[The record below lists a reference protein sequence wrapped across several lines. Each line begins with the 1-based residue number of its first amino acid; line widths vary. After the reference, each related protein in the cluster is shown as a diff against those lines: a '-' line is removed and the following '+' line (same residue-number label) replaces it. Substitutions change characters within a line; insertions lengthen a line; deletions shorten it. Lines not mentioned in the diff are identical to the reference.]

1 MTPLATL
8 NLALRALQRNKMRST
23 LTMLGIVIGVG
34 AVVAMVGI
42 GNGAKSQVEAQIA
55 TLGQNVILIF
65 PGSVATGG
73 VQSGSGGVGTLK
85 LEDAKA
91 IADEV
96 PDVLAVSPGMR
107 TSSQLGYGNQ
117 NWATSVTGES
127 PEYFEIRQWD
137 IVSGAGFTEQDV
149 RSATKVAVIGETVAR
164 QLFGEENPVGL
175 IMRVRNV
182 PFQVIGVLR
191 PKGTSV
197 MGTDQDD
204 IVIVPYTT
212 VMKRL
217 SGTTNL
223 RMISVQCSSED
234 RTTTVVQN
242 ITDLLRQRHHLG
254 PDRENDFMVRS
265 QQEIAEM
272 ATATS
277 RVLRLLLGAIA
288 SVSLIVG
295 GIGIMNIMLVSVTE
309 RTREIGIRI
318 ALGAHGS
325 DILSQFLIEAVTL
338 SSLGGILGIL
348 IGLGTSSLLSRF
360 AGWPTLTSVDAIIV
374 AFLFSAA
381 VGVFFGLYPAK
392 KAAALDPIDALRYE

>member
-1 MTPLATL
+1 MTALATF
-8 NLALRALQRNKMRST
+8 NLALRALQRNKLRSL

-42 GNGAKSQVEAQIA
+42 GNGAKAQVEAQIA

-65 PGSVATGG
+65 PGSSFSGG

-96 PDVLAVSPGMR
+96 SGVVAVSPGTR
-107 TSSQLGYGNQ
+107 VTSQLGFGNQ
-117 NWATSVTGES
+117 NWSTSVAGEA
-127 PEYFEIRQWD
+127 PEYFDIRQWE
-137 IVSGAGFTEQDV
+137 IVGGAGFTEQDV
-149 RSATKVAVIGETVAR
+149 RAAAKVAVIGATVAK
-164 QLFGEENPVGL
+164 QLFGEEEPIGQ

-182 PFQVIGVLR
+182 PFQVIGVLK
-191 PKGTSV
+191 PKGTSIT
-197 MGTDQDD
+197 GSDQDD
-204 IVIVPYTT
+204 VVIVPYST

-217 SGTTNL
+217 SGITNL
-223 RMISVQCSSED
+223 RMISVQCVSED
-234 RTTTVVQN
+234 RTQAVVDG
-242 ITDLLRQRHHLG
+242 ITALMRQRHRLG
-254 PDRENDFMVRS
+254 QDRENDFMVRS

-277 RVLRLLLGAIA
+277 KVLRLLLGAIA
-288 SVSLIVG
+288 SVSLVVG

-318 ALGAHGS
+318 ALGAHWA
-325 DILSQFLIEAVTL
+325 DILKQFLIEAVTL
-338 SSLGGILGIL
+338 SSLGGLIGIL
-348 IGLGTSSLLSRF
+348 LGLGTSTLLSRF
-360 AGWPTLTSVDAIIV
+360 AGWPTLTSVNAIII

>member
-1 MTPLATL
+1 MSFIATFF
-8 NLALRALQRNKMRST
+8 LALRALQRNKMRSI

-42 GNGAKSQVEAQIA
+42 GNGAKAQVEAQIA
-55 TLGQNVILIF
+55 TLGQNVILVF
-65 PGSVATGG
+65 PNSYSSGG
-73 VQSGSGGVGTLK
+73 VQSGMGGAGTLK
-85 LEDAKA
+85 LEDARA

-96 PDVLAVSPGMR
+96 DDVLAVSPGTR
-107 TSSQLGYGNQ
+107 VSSQLSYGNQ
-117 NWATSVTGES
+117 NWSTSVIGES
-127 PEYFEIRQWD
+127 AEYFEIRQWE
-137 IVSGAGFTEQDV
+137 VVAGSGFGDQDV
-149 RSATKVAVIGETVAR
+149 RSSAKVAVLGATVAR
-164 QLFGEENPVGL
+164 QLFGEEDPIGQ

-182 PFQVIGVLR
+182 PFQIVGVLK

-197 MGTDQDD
+197 MGSDQDD
-204 IVIVPYTT
+204 VVIAPYTT

-217 SGTTNL
+217 NGSTNL

-234 RTTTVVQN
+234 RTDEVVRS
-242 ITDLLRQRHHLG
+242 ITELLRQRHRIG
-254 PDRENDFMVRS
+254 PDRESDFIVRS

-277 RVLRLLLGAIA
+277 KVLRLLLGAIA

-338 SSLGGILGIL
+338 SSLGGVLGIL
-348 IGLGTSSLLSRF
+348 LGLGSSRMLSSL
-360 AGWPTLTSVDAIIV
+360 AGWPTLTSVDAIIF

-392 KAAALDPIDALRYE
+392 KAAVLDPIDALRYE

>member
-1 MTPLATL
+1 MSFIATFF
-8 NLALRALQRNKMRST
+8 LALRALQRNKMRSI

-42 GNGAKSQVEAQIA
+42 GNGAKAQVEAQIA

-65 PGSVATGG
+65 PNSYSSGG
-73 VQSGSGGVGTLK
+73 VQSGMGGAGTLK
-85 LEDAKA
+85 LEDARA

-96 PDVLAVSPGMR
+96 DDVLAVSPGTR
-107 TSSQLGYGNQ
+107 VSSQLSYGNQ
-117 NWATSVTGES
+117 NWSTSVIGES
-127 PEYFEIRQWD
+127 AEYFEIRQWEL
-137 IVSGAGFTEQDV
+137 VAGSGFGEQDV
-149 RSATKVAVIGETVAR
+149 RSSAKVAVLGATVAR
-164 QLFGEENPVGL
+164 QLFGEEDPIGQ

-182 PFQVIGVLR
+182 PFQIVGVLK

-197 MGTDQDD
+197 MGSDQDD
-204 IVIVPYTT
+204 VVIAPYTT

-217 SGTTNL
+217 NGSTNL

-234 RTTTVVQN
+234 RTDEVVRS
-242 ITDLLRQRHHLG
+242 ITELLRQRHRIG
-254 PDRENDFMVRS
+254 PDRESDFIVRS

-277 RVLRLLLGAIA
+277 KVLRLLLGAIA

-338 SSLGGILGIL
+338 SSLGGVLGIL
-348 IGLGTSSLLSRF
+348 LGLGSSRMLSNL
-360 AGWPTLTSVDAIIV
+360 AGWPTLTSVDAIV
-374 AFLFSAA
+374 FAFLFSAA

-392 KAAALDPIDALRYE
+392 KAAVLDPIDALRYE

>member
-1 MTPLATL
+1 MTALATF
-8 NLALRALQRNKMRST
+8 NLALRALQRNKLRSL

-42 GNGAKSQVEAQIA
+42 GNGAKAQVEAQIA

-65 PGSVATGG
+65 PGSSFSGG

-96 PDVLAVSPGMR
+96 PGVVAVSPGTR
-107 TSSQLGYGNQ
+107 VTSQLGFGNQ
-117 NWATSVTGES
+117 NWSTSVAGEA
-127 PEYFEIRQWD
+127 PEYFDIRQWE
-137 IVSGAGFTEQDV
+137 IVGGAGFTEQDV
-149 RSATKVAVIGETVAR
+149 RAAAKVAVIGATVAK
-164 QLFGEENPVGL
+164 QLFGEEEPIGQ

-182 PFQVIGVLR
+182 PFQVIGVLK
-191 PKGTSV
+191 PKGTSI
-197 MGTDQDD
+197 MGSDQDD
-204 IVIVPYTT
+204 VVVVPYST

-217 SGTTNL
+217 SGITNL
-223 RMISVQCSSED
+223 RMISVQCVSEE
-234 RTTTVVQN
+234 RTQAVVN
-242 ITDLLRQRHHLG
+242 GITDLMRQRHRLG
-254 PDRENDFMVRS
+254 QDRENDFMVRS

-277 RVLRLLLGAIA
+277 KVLRLLLGAIA
-288 SVSLIVG
+288 SVSLVVG

-318 ALGAHGS
+318 ALGAHGA
-325 DILSQFLIEAVTL
+325 DILKQFLIEAVTL
-338 SSLGGILGIL
+338 SSLGGLIGIL
-348 IGLGTSSLLSRF
+348 LGLGTSTLLSRF
-360 AGWPTLTSVDAIIV
+360 AGWPTLTSINAIII

>member
-1 MTPLATL
+1 MTALATF
-8 NLALRALQRNKMRST
+8 NLALRALQRNKLRSL

-42 GNGAKSQVEAQIA
+42 GNGAKAQVEAQIA

-65 PGSVATGG
+65 PGSSFSGG

-96 PDVLAVSPGMR
+96 SGVVAVSPGTR
-107 TSSQLGYGNQ
+107 VTSQLGFGNQ
-117 NWATSVTGES
+117 NWSTSVAGEA
-127 PEYFEIRQWD
+127 PEYFDIRQWE
-137 IVSGAGFTEQDV
+137 IVGGAGFTEQDV
-149 RSATKVAVIGETVAR
+149 RAAAKVAVIGATVAK
-164 QLFGEENPVGL
+164 QLFGEEEPIGQ

-182 PFQVIGVLR
+182 PFQVIGVLK
-191 PKGTSV
+191 PKGTSIT
-197 MGTDQDD
+197 GSDQDD
-204 IVIVPYTT
+204 VVIVPYST

-217 SGTTNL
+217 SGITNL
-223 RMISVQCSSED
+223 RMISVQCVSED
-234 RTTTVVQN
+234 RTQAVVDG
-242 ITDLLRQRHHLG
+242 ITALMRQRHRLG
-254 PDRENDFMVRS
+254 QDRENDFMVRS

-277 RVLRLLLGAIA
+277 KVLRLLLGAIA
-288 SVSLIVG
+288 SVSLVVG

-318 ALGAHGS
+318 ALGAHGA
-325 DILSQFLIEAVTL
+325 DILKQFLIEAVTL
-338 SSLGGILGIL
+338 SSLGGLIGIL
-348 IGLGTSSLLSRF
+348 LGLGTSTLLSRF
-360 AGWPTLTSVDAIIV
+360 AGWPTLTSVNAIII

>member
-1 MTPLATL
+1 MTALATF
-8 NLALRALQRNKMRST
+8 NLALRALQRNKLRSL

-42 GNGAKSQVEAQIA
+42 GNGAKAQVEAQIA

-65 PGSVATGG
+65 PGSSFSGG
-73 VQSGSGGVGTLK
+73 VQSGSGAVGTLK

-96 PDVLAVSPGMR
+96 QGVVAVSPGTR
-107 TSSQLGYGNQ
+107 VTSQLGFGNQ
-117 NWATSVTGES
+117 NWSTSVAGEA
-127 PEYFEIRQWD
+127 PEYFDIRQWE
-137 IVSGAGFTEQDV
+137 IVGGAGFTEQDV
-149 RSATKVAVIGETVAR
+149 RAAAKVAVIGATVAK
-164 QLFGEENPVGL
+164 QLFGEEEPIGQ

-182 PFQVIGVLR
+182 PFQVIGVLK
-191 PKGTSV
+191 PKGTSI
-197 MGTDQDD
+197 MGSDQDD
-204 IVIVPYTT
+204 VVVVPYST

-217 SGTTNL
+217 SGITNL
-223 RMISVQCSSED
+223 RMISVQCISEE
-234 RTTTVVQN
+234 RTQAVVSG
-242 ITDLLRQRHHLG
+242 ITDLMRQRHRLG
-254 PDRENDFMVRS
+254 QDRENDFMVRS

-277 RVLRLLLGAIA
+277 KVLRLLLGAIA
-288 SVSLIVG
+288 SVSLVVG

-318 ALGAHGS
+318 ALGAHGA
-325 DILSQFLIEAVTL
+325 DILQQFLIEAVTL
-338 SSLGGILGIL
+338 SSLGGLIGIL
-348 IGLGTSSLLSRF
+348 LGLGTSTLLSRF
-360 AGWPTLTSVDAIIV
+360 AGWPTLTSINAILI

>member
-1 MTPLATL
+1 MTPLATFS
-8 NLALRALQRNKMRST
+8 LALRALQRNKMRST

-65 PGSVATGG
+65 PGSFATGG
-73 VQSGSGGVGTLK
+73 VQSGAGGVGTLK
-85 LEDAKA
+85 LDDAKA
-91 IADEV
+91 IAAEV
-96 PDVLAVSPGMR
+96 PDVLAVSPGTR
-107 TSSQLGYGNQ
+107 VSAQLGYGNQ
-117 NWATSVTGES
+117 NWSSSIAGEG
-127 PEYFEIRQWD
+127 PEYFEIRQWE
-137 IVSGAGFTEQDV
+137 IISGAGFTDQDV
-149 RSATKVAVIGETVAR
+149 RSAGKVAVIGATVAR
-164 QLFGEENPVGL
+164 QLFGEEDPLGQ

-182 PFQVIGVLR
+182 PFQVVGVLR
-191 PKGTSV
+191 AKGTSV

-204 IVIVPYTT
+204 VVVVPYTT

-217 SGTTNL
+217 SGMTNL
-223 RMISVQCSSED
+223 RMISVQCSAED
-234 RTTTVVQN
+234 RTAAVVQG
-242 ITDLLRQRHHLG
+242 ITDLMRQRHRLG

-277 RVLRLLLGAIA
+277 RVLRVLLGAIA

-318 ALGAHGS
+318 ALGAHGA
-325 DILSQFLIEAVTL
+325 DILTQFLIEAVTL
-338 SSLGGILGIL
+338 SSLGGVIGIL
-348 IGLGTSSLLSRF
+348 LGLGTSTLLSRF
-360 AGWPTLTSVDAIIV
+360 AGWPTLTSVDAIVV

>member
-1 MTPLATL
+1 MTPLATFA
-8 NLALRALQRNKMRST
+8 LALRALQRNKMRSI

-42 GNGAKSQVEAQIA
+42 GNGAKAQVEAQIA

-65 PGSVATGG
+65 PSSYSTGG
-73 VQSGSGGVGTLK
+73 VQSGIGGAGTLK
-85 LEDAKA
+85 LEDARA

-96 PDVLAVSPGMR
+96 ADVLAVSPGTR
-107 TSSQLGYGNQ
+107 VSSQLGYGNQ
-117 NWATSVTGES
+117 NWSTSVAGEA

-137 IVSGAGFTEQDV
+137 ITEGTGFTEQDV
-149 RSATKVAVIGETVAR
+149 RSAAKVAVIGETVAR
-164 QLFGEENPVGL
+164 QLFGEDDPIGQ

-182 PFQVIGVLR
+182 PFQIVGRLK

-204 IVIVPYTT
+204 VVVVPYTT

-217 SGTTNL
+217 SGSTNL
-223 RMISVQCSSED
+223 RMISVQCSSEE
-234 RTTTVVQN
+234 RTAAVVQG
-242 ITDLLRQRHHLG
+242 ITDLMRQRHRLG
-254 PDRENDFMVRS
+254 ADRENDFMVRS

-277 RVLRLLLGAIA
+277 KVLRLLLGAIA

-318 ALGAHGS
+318 ALGAHGA
-325 DILSQFLIEAVTL
+325 DIMSQFLIEAVTL
-338 SSLGGILGIL
+338 SSLGGVIGIL
-348 IGLGTSSLLSRF
+348 LGLGTSTLLSRF
-360 AGWPTLTSVDAIIV
+360 AGWPTLTSVDAIVV